1 VRATNADRIDG
12 YGQDGDQF
20 QYPYPLDETHLLVT
34 YAPTEPGREG
44 LKGFGL
50 YFMDV
55 DGKRELLAWDPKI
68 SCNQPVPLAARPRG
82 HVRPSAVDY
91 RKSTGTYYV
100 QDVYYGPGTK
110 GVPRGTIKSLRVVAL
125 DYRAAGVGNNG
136 NGGPGGG
143 ALVSTPIAIGN
154 GAWDVKIIL
163 GSVPVEEDGSAYFT
177 VPARTP
183 VYFQLLDAK
192 NQAVQSMRSW
202 STLQPGE
209 SFSCIGCHES
219 KNEAAPSTTS
229 ATTMALRKPAQ
240 TLKPFYGP
248 PRGFSFAKE
257 VQPILDR
264 KCVSCHTGDAGKP
277 CNLTSREV
285 VDEGARRR
293 WSQAYL
299 TLTHA
304 EPDDKNR
311 RAAWRGK
318 DSNPVVSWISAQS
331 IPPMLPPY
339 SAGATKSKLME
350 LLEKGHEKCT
360 LTAEETDKIAAWIDL
375 CVPFCGDYKEA
386 GAWSADEVAKYDR
399 YFKKRRDQEE
409 LDQKGV
415 KAFLADRPKP

>member
-1 VRATNADRIDG
+1 
-12 YGQDGDQF
+12 
-20 QYPYPLDETHLLVT
+20 
-34 YAPTEPGREG
+34 
-44 LKGFGL
+44 
-50 YFMDV
+50 
-55 DGKRELLAWDPKI
+55 
-68 SCNQPVPLAARPRG
+68 
-82 HVRPSAVDY
+82 VDY
-91 RKSTGTYYV
+91 RKTTGTYYV

-136 NGGPGGG
+136 NGGPAGG

-154 GAWDVKIIL
+154 GSWDVKAIL

-192 NQAVQSMRSW
+192 NHVVQSMRSW
-202 STLQPGE
+202 STLMPGE

-219 KNEAAPSTTS
+219 KNEAAPSTGA
-229 ATTMALRKPAQ
+229 ATTKALRKPPQA
-240 TLKPFYGP
+240 LKPFYGP
-248 PRGFSFAKE
+248 ARGFSFIKE

-264 KCVSCHTGDAGKP
+264 KCVSCHTGEAGKP
-277 CNLTSREV
+277 CDLTSREV

-311 RAAWRGK
+311 KAAWRGK
-318 DSNPVVSWISAQS
+318 DGHPLVNWISAQS
-331 IPPMLPPY
+331 IPPMLAPY
-339 SAGATKSKLME
+339 PAGASKSRLMD

-360 LTAEETDKIAAWIDL
+360 MTPEEMDKIAAWIDL
-375 CVPFCGDYKEA
+375 CVPFCGDYTEA
-386 GAWSADEVAKYDR
+386 GAWSDGDVAKYDR
-399 YFKKRRDQEE
+399 FAKKRKEQEDLE
-409 LDQKGV
+409 QKAI
-415 KAFLADRPKP
+415 KALLSERPKP